1 MKISTRIA
9 LLQWQANPADPAN
22 LWRLILA
29 WITPGTREGRDEEKA
44 RNGIDH
50 EISRSGEI
58 GVSQGRERYPGAPQR
73 AHRVSEADTP
83 PGSKTSGGAAVGY
96 RLLRRVVDVRPE
108 EVKVL
113 FWCWLYIFAVLSSY
127 YIMRPIRDQ
136 MGVAGGVNNLQWLF
150 TGTLL
155 GMVALNLPFAYLVKT
170 LPRRRFIPLTYR
182 FFALNIILFGA
193 LLYLANAAQ
202 TVWVG
207 RAFFIWVSV
216 YNLFVVSIFWQMNV
230 DLFSPEQGKRLFGFI
245 AAGATLGAI
254 FGSSVIVVFAER
266 LPPTA
271 LLIGAAVLLEVAVFA
286 VGRLSRL
293 SPALSRRPGSE
304 VGDEQPI
311 GGSIVAGITHALRSP
326 YLVNVSLF
334 ILLFA
339 ITSTFL
345 YFQQAGI
352 VSHSFTD
359 RGAQTAFFATLDLSV
374 NILSLVVQ
382 LFFTGRIL
390 VLLGVALA
398 LAFLPLLTVIGFGAL
413 AFAPTLGA
421 VAVFQVLRRAG
432 DYAIARPTR
441 EILFTVVPR
450 EDRYK
455 AKSFIDTF
463 VYRLGD
469 QLGAW
474 GVAGL
479 RGLGAGANELALVA
493 IPIALLWLVN
503 AFWLGRRQEARAE
516 AQEAA
521 E

>member
-1 MKISTRIA
+1 M
-9 LLQWQANPADPAN
+9 
-22 LWRLILA
+22 
-29 WITPGTREGRDEEKA
+29 
-44 RNGIDH
+44 
-50 EISRSGEI
+50 
-58 GVSQGRERYPGAPQR
+58 
-73 AHRVSEADTP
+73 SEARRP
-83 PGSKTSGGAAVGY
+83 ASAATGIAGIGY
-96 RLLRRVVDVRPE
+96 RLLRRVIDVRPE
-108 EVKVL
+108 EVRVL

-127 YIMRPIRDQ
+127 YIMRPIRDE

-150 TGTLL
+150 TGTLA
-155 GMVALNLPFAYLVKT
+155 GMVILNLPFAYLVKT

-182 FFALNIILFGA
+182 FFAANIVLFA
-193 LLYLANAAQ
+193 VVLYAADAAQ

-207 RAFFIWVSV
+207 RVFFIWVSV

-245 AAGATLGAI
+245 AAGATIGAI
-254 FGSSVIVVFAER
+254 TGSALTATLASYVSPIV
-266 LPPTA
+266 
-271 LLIGAAVLLEVAVFA
+271 LLLGAAVLLELAVFA

-293 SPALSRRPGSE
+293 SPSLSRPGSGGE
-304 VGDEQPI
+304 ARDQEQPI

-326 YLVNVSLF
+326 YLINVSLF

-339 ITSTFL
+339 ISSTIL

-352 VSHSFTD
+352 VSHGFAN
-359 RGAQTAFFATLDLSV
+359 RGEQIMFFAAIDVSV
-374 NILSLVVQ
+374 NILILVVQ

-398 LAFLPLLTVIGFGAL
+398 LGFLPLLTMIGFGAL
-413 AFAPTLGA
+413 AFAPTLSA
-421 VAVFQVLRRAG
+421 IAIFQVVRRAS

-469 QLGAW
+469 QVGAW

-479 RGLGAGANELALVA
+479 RALGAGASELALVA

-503 AFWLGRRQEARAE
+503 ALWLGRRQEARAK
-516 AQEAA
+516 AQAA
-521 E
+521 TR

>member
-1 MKISTRIA
+1 LSE
-9 LLQWQANPADPAN
+9 ANRPAGA
-22 LWRLILA
+22 
-29 WITPGTREGRDEEKA
+29 TPGIV
-44 RNGIDH
+44 GI
-50 EISRSGEI
+50 
-58 GVSQGRERYPGAPQR
+58 V
-73 AHRVSEADTP
+73 
-83 PGSKTSGGAAVGY
+83 Y
-96 RLLRRVVDVRPE
+96 RLLRRVIDVRPE
-108 EVKVL
+108 EIRVL

-127 YIMRPIRDQ
+127 YIMRPIRDE

-150 TGTLL
+150 TGTLV
-155 GMVALNLPFAYLVKT
+155 GMVVLNLPFAYLVKT

-193 LLYLANAAQ
+193 LLYLADAAQ

-254 FGSSVIVVFAER
+254 AGSALTAALARFVSPIV
-266 LPPTA
+266 
-271 LLIGAAVLLEVAVFA
+271 LLLGAAVLLELAVFA

-293 SPALSRRPGSE
+293 SPALARQPGSGSE
-304 VGDEQPI
+304 ARGDEQPI
-311 GGSIVAGITHALRSP
+311 GGSVIAGITHALRSP

-339 ITSTFL
+339 ISSTFL
-345 YFQQAGI
+345 YFEQAGI

-359 RGAQTAFFATLDLSV
+359 RGAQTAFFATIDLLV
-374 NILSLVVQ
+374 NTLTLVVQ

-398 LAFLPLLTVIGFGAL
+398 LGLLPVLTLIGFGAL
-413 AFAPTLGA
+413 AFAPTLSA
-421 VAVFQVLRRAG
+421 ITVFQVLRRAG

-441 EILFTVVPR
+441 EVLFTVIPR

-455 AKSFIDTF
+455 AKSLIDTF

-479 RGLGAGANELALVA
+479 RALGAGAAELALVA

-503 AFWLGRRQEARAE
+503 ALWLGRRQEARAA
-516 AQEAA
+516 AQAAA

>member
-1 MKISTRIA
+1 MFDIRDA
-9 LLQWQANPADPAN
+9 V
-22 LWRLILA
+22 
-29 WITPGTREGRDEEKA
+29 PGTAGLA
-44 RNGIDH
+44 
-50 EISRSGEI
+50 
-58 GVSQGRERYPGAPQR
+58 
-73 AHRVSEADTP
+73 
-83 PGSKTSGGAAVGY
+83 Y
-96 RLLRRVVDVRPE
+96 RLLRRVIDVRPE
-108 EVKVL
+108 EAPVL

-127 YIMRPIRDQ
+127 YIMRPIRDE

-150 TGTLL
+150 TGTLV
-155 GMVALNLPFAYLVKT
+155 GMVVLNLPFAYLVKT

-182 FFALNIILFGA
+182 FFALNIILFAA
-193 LLYLANAAQ
+193 LLYAADAAQ

-207 RAFFIWVSV
+207 RVFFVWVSV

-245 AAGATLGAI
+245 AAGATIGAI
-254 FGSSVIVVFAER
+254 VGSAVTATLARFVSPIV
-266 LPPTA
+266 
-271 LLIGAAVLLEVAVFA
+271 LLLGAAVLLELAVFA
-286 VGRLSRL
+286 VGRLSHL
-293 SPALSRRPGSE
+293 SPSLSHRPGS
-304 VGDEQPI
+304 GSDERPI
-311 GGSIVAGITHALRSP
+311 GGSVVAGITHALRSP

-352 VSHSFTD
+352 VSHSFAD
-359 RGAQTAFFATLDLSV
+359 RGAQTAFFATIDLLV
-374 NILSLVVQ
+374 NTLTLVVQ

-398 LAFLPLLTVIGFGAL
+398 LAFLPLLTMIGFGAL
-413 AFAPTLGA
+413 TFAPTLSA
-421 VAVFQVLRRAG
+421 IAVFQVLRRAS

-441 EILFTVVPR
+441 EILVTVVPR

-455 AKSFIDTF
+455 AKIFIDTF

-474 GVAGL
+474 GVAGV
-479 RGLGAGANELALVA
+479 RALGAGAAELALVA

-503 AFWLGRRQEARAE
+503 ALWLGRRQEARAR
-516 AQEAA
+516 ADAA
-521 E
+521 AD

>member
-1 MKISTRIA
+1 M
-9 LLQWQANPADPAN
+9 
-22 LWRLILA
+22 
-29 WITPGTREGRDEEKA
+29 
-44 RNGIDH
+44 
-50 EISRSGEI
+50 
-58 GVSQGRERYPGAPQR
+58 
-73 AHRVSEADTP
+73 SEA
-83 PGSKTSGGAAVGY
+83 GRSAGAAPGVGGIGY
-96 RLLRRVVDVRPE
+96 RLLRRAIDVRPE
-108 EVKVL
+108 EVAVL

-127 YIMRPIRDQ
+127 YIMRPIRDE

-150 TGTLL
+150 TGTLV
-155 GMVALNLPFAYLVKT
+155 GMVVLNLPFAYLVKT

-182 FFALNIILFGA
+182 FFALNIILFAGA
-193 LLYLANAAQ
+193 LFLADAAQ

-207 RAFFIWVSV
+207 RIFFIWVSV

-254 FGSSVIVVFAER
+254 AGSA
-266 LPPTA
+266 LTA
-271 LLIGAAVLLEVAVFA
+271 ALARFVSPLLLLLGAAILLELAVFA

-293 SPALSRRPGSE
+293 SPSLHNRTTETGE
-304 VGDEQPI
+304 EQPI

-339 ITSTFL
+339 ISSTVL

-352 VSHSFTD
+352 VSHSFSD
-359 RGAQTAFFATLDLSV
+359 RGAQTTFFATVDLLV
-374 NILSLVVQ
+374 NTLTLVVQ
-382 LFFTGRIL
+382 LFLTGRIL

-398 LAFLPLLTVIGFGAL
+398 LAFLPLLTAIGFGAL
-413 AFAPTLGA
+413 AFAPTLSA
-421 VAVFQVLRRAG
+421 IAVFQILRRAG

-479 RGLGAGANELALVA
+479 RALGAGATELALVA

-503 AFWLGRRQEARAE
+503 ALWLGRRQEARAQ
-516 AQEAA
+516 AQAAA

>member
-1 MKISTRIA
+1 MSA
-9 LLQWQANPADPAN
+9 AGVPA
-22 LWRLILA
+22 
-29 WITPGTREGRDEEKA
+29 
-44 RNGIDH
+44 
-50 EISRSGEI
+50 
-58 GVSQGRERYPGAPQR
+58 GA
-73 AHRVSEADTP
+73 AP
-83 PGSKTSGGAAVGY
+83 PGSEGIFY
-96 RLLRRVVDVRPE
+96 RLLRRVIDVRPE
-108 EVKVL
+108 EVAIL

-127 YIMRPIRDQ
+127 YIMRPIRDE

-182 FFALNIILFGA
+182 FFALNIILFAA
-193 LLYLANAAQ
+193 LLYLADAAQ

-254 FGSSVIVVFAER
+254 VGSALTATLARFVSPIVLLLGA
-266 LPPTA
+266 A
-271 LLIGAAVLLEVAVFA
+271 LLLELAVFA

-293 SPALSRRPGSE
+293 SPVLSRQPWSA
-304 VGDEQPI
+304 DQPI
-311 GGSIVAGITHALRSP
+311 GGSVLAGFTHAIRSP

-334 ILLFA
+334 LLLFA

-352 VSHSFTD
+352 VSRSFAD
-359 RGAQTAFFATLDLSV
+359 RGAQTAFFATIDLLV
-374 NILSLVVQ
+374 NTLTLIVQ
-382 LFFTGRIL
+382 LFFTGRLL
-390 VLLGVALA
+390 VLFGVALA
-398 LAFLPLLTVIGFGAL
+398 LGFLPLLTMIGFGAL
-413 AFAPTLGA
+413 AFAPTLSA
-421 VAVFQVLRRAG
+421 IAVFQVLRRAG

-469 QLGAW
+469 QVGAW

-479 RGLGAGANELALVA
+479 RALGAGATELALVA

-503 AFWLGRRQEARAE
+503 AVWLGRRQEARAK
-516 AQEAA
+516 AAAAA